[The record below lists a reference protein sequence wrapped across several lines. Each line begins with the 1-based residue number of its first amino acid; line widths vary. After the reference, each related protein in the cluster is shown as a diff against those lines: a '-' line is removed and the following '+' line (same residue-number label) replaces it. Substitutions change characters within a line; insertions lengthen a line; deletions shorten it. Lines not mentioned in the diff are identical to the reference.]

1 MGLLQQQVPL
11 FGGQETVMAIAQI
24 NVSDYLALARAFQK
38 VEKRACWLAFDAE
51 ADVLYV
57 NFHQPAKAAT
67 DTEVT
72 DDDLVIRYDGEEI
85 IGLTIL
91 SVSQR

>member
-1 MGLLQQQVPL
+1 MALTQSVEINRYLNIAKALQ
-11 FGGQETVMAIAQI
+11 TVEQPP
-24 NVSDYLALARAFQK
+24 
-38 VEKRACWLAFDAE
+38 CWMMFDAE

-57 NFHQPAKAAT
+57 NFQNPVQAAT
-67 DTEVT
+67 DSEVT
-72 DDDLVIRYDGEEI
+72 DDDVVIRYAGDKV

>member
-1 MGLLQQQVPL
+1 M
-11 FGGQETVMAIAQI
+11 
-24 NVSDYLALARAFQK
+24 ALAQS
-38 VEKRACWLAFDAE
+38 VEINHYLNIAKALKTVEQRPCWMMFDAE

-57 NFHQPAKAAT
+57 NFQNPAQAAT
-67 DTEVT
+67 DSEIT
-72 DDDLVIRYDGEEI
+72 DDDIVIRYADDEV

>member
-1 MGLLQQQVPL
+1 MALTQSVEINRYLNIAKALQ
-11 FGGQETVMAIAQI
+11 TVEQ
-24 NVSDYLALARAFQK
+24 RP
-38 VEKRACWLAFDAE
+38 CWMIFDAE

-57 NFHQPAKAAT
+57 NFQNPAQTAT
-67 DTEVT
+67 NSEVT
-72 DDDLVIRYDGEEI
+72 DDDVVVRYAADEV

>member
-1 MGLLQQQVPL
+1 MNLLCPSGCPAKMSKPHAIEICNYLHLAKVLQ
-11 FGGQETVMAIAQI
+11 TVEQ
-24 NVSDYLALARAFQK
+24 RP
-38 VEKRACWLAFDAE
+38 CWIMFDAE

-57 NFHQPAKAAT
+57 NFQNPAEAAT
-67 DTEVT
+67 DSDVT
-72 DDDLVIRYDGEEI
+72 DDDVVIRRARDKV